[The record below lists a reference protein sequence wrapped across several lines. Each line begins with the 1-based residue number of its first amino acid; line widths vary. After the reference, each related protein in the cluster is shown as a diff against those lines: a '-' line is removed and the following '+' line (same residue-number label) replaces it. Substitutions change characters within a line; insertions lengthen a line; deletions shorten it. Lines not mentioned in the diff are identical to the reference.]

1 MTNTNQTLDQRA
13 FKALL
18 LEKFPSINKNC
29 IESFMENRKLFTMT
43 DFLNRYGV
51 LNSDTIK
58 ELHYDFRCWI
68 ENPIEQSSTPKLM
81 EFIMSEV

>member
-1 MTNTNQTLDQRA
+1 MTNQTLDQRA

-18 LEKFPSINKNC
+18 FEKFPSVNKNC
-29 IESFMENRKLFTMT
+29 IESFISERKLFTMT

-51 LNSDTIK
+51 LNSDTIQ
-58 ELHYDFRCWI
+58 ELHYEI
-68 ENPIEQSSTPKLM
+68 I